1 MRRAKRSVHKF
12 LWLITLALSV
22 LQANAPKGTY
32 SCDSIEHT
40 ATSTLAPAN
49 TTFQTPH
56 CRQKVDNTLTVFPL
70 LALDTTCKLP
80 LDRHFFPRLSRTG
93 LVLPTTKW
101 GHHRADGERILSG
114 QRLVSPVWM
123 LMNAFCNIT
132 LQFFSSGRLRRW
144 HASPPPLFFF
154 YLIVQ
159 MVEIFCQRKQ
169 VLRWTV
175 DWFQSLTCQLFS
187 HSNHR
192 SISYFPIHLH
202 TSNCKQISMTHVYID
217 QNCPSPQLWQYNL
230 EIRKM

>member
-93 LVLPTTKW
+93 LVLPTTEW

-154 YLIVQ
+154 LPHCSNGWNLLSKKTSSQMNCWLIPIIDVPT
-159 MVEIFCQRKQ
+159 IFPLKP
-169 VLRWTV
+169 LKY
-175 DWFQSLTCQLFS
+175 QLFS
-187 HSNHR
+187 H
-192 SISYFPIHLH
+192 
-202 TSNCKQISMTHVYID
+202 TSAYQ
-217 QNCPSPQLWQYNL
+217 
-230 EIRKM
+230 